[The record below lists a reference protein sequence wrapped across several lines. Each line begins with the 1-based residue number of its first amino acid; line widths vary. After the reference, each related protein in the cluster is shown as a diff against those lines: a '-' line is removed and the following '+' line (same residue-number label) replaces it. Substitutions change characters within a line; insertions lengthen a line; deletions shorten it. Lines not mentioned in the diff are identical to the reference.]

1 LGSRCGQTATAVISG
16 SLIPS
21 ASWVDFMLPPPAS
34 GTDAP
39 GHPRLK
45 CSQRLPDRTII
56 LVQASC

>member
-21 ASWVDFMLPPPAS
+21 ASWLYFMLPPHAS
-34 GTDAP
+34 DTDAP
-39 GHPRLK
+39 CHPRLK